1 MEASEKGITSQNVIT
16 IVLIL
21 VCMAGIVYWV
31 PNIFLLISKRE
42 FTQEQVDI
50 AKQKQELLVFLQ
62 NHDLLQGQN
71 LPLLYTDTP
80 KESALEFMSTIK
92 EATQFDAYR
101 IWLNPND
108 IEVQIYH
115 HEFLLKKLY
124 FIQNTPKTEPFV
136 DQIGQIPSQ
145 FKFAVI
151 IEPYP
156 NQALSEDVKNIIHSS
171 KTFTFLLDPNSAY
184 ALEQAQIIGQSF
196 QDIITDH
203 QQSKD
208 FFPLLPYSTTS
219 LSKKRIHKKNMN
231 KLLVGYQR
239 NRNDFLYLNTHLS
252 KEERWDRCISNAKQS
267 NFCLLYLHQ
276 SEIDADILKWLKNT
290 SPKNFAFVLEVL
302 KKQ

>member
-62 NHDLLQGQN
+62 NQDLLQGQN

-124 FIQNTPKTEPFV
+124 FIQNTPKTEL
-136 DQIGQIPSQ
+136 PSEMGCM
-145 FKFAVI
+145 ARTYG
-151 IEPYP
+151 E
-156 NQALSEDVKNIIHSS
+156 S
-171 KTFTFLLDPNSAY
+171 KRFQTNLDP
-184 ALEQAQIIGQSF
+184 
-196 QDIITDH
+196 T
-203 QQSKD
+203 
-208 FFPLLPYSTTS
+208 
-219 LSKKRIHKKNMN
+219 
-231 KLLVGYQR
+231 
-239 NRNDFLYLNTHLS
+239 NTP
-252 KEERWDRCISNAKQS
+252 ER
-267 NFCLLYLHQ
+267 
-276 SEIDADILKWLKNT
+276 
-290 SPKNFAFVLEVL
+290 
-302 KKQ
+302 

>member
-42 FTQEQVDI
+42 FAQEQVDI

-62 NHDLLQGQN
+62 NQDLLQGQN

-80 KESALEFMSTIK
+80 KESALELMSTIK
-92 EATQFDAYR
+92 ETTQFDAYR

-156 NQALSEDVKNIIHSS
+156 NQVLSEDVKNIIHSS

-196 QDIITDH
+196 QD
-203 QQSKD
+203 
-208 FFPLLPYSTTS
+208 
-219 LSKKRIHKKNMN
+219 
-231 KLLVGYQR
+231 
-239 NRNDFLYLNTHLS
+239 LNH
-252 KEERWDRCISNAKQS
+252 D
-267 NFCLLYLHQ
+267 
-276 SEIDADILKWLKNT
+276 
-290 SPKNFAFVLEVL
+290 
-302 KKQ
+302 